1 MTLTLYHAPRTRAFT
16 ALWLLEELGQ
26 PFEVHS
32 FDMASGYH
40 RSPEYLAL
48 NPMGKVPM
56 LMDGDT
62 PVSEMG
68 AIALYLLERFPGSG
82 LAPAVGDPKRAEFLR
97 WMFFVPGIV
106 EPALAQKFFGWQPPR
121 ASVAWGSYDLMI
133 EVAEKGLESGPW
145 LLGDTFSAAD
155 VVVGAALRFG
165 VLFGAIDSPAIK
177 AYVERATARPAFERA
192 MAREASLAEAAALND
207 ASQEA
212 DPESGTKGDS

>member
-32 FDMASGYH
+32 FDLASGYH

-68 AIALYLLERFPGSG
+68 AIALYLLERFPDSG
-82 LAPAVGDPKRAEFLR
+82 LAPAVGDPRRAEFLR

-106 EPALAQKFFGWQPPR
+106 EPALAQKFFSWEPPR
-121 ASVAWGSYDLMI
+121 ETVAWGSYDLMI
-133 EVAEKGLESGPW
+133 EVAEKGLETGPW
-145 LLGDTFSAAD
+145 LLGDAFSAAD
-155 VVVGAALRFG
+155 VVVGAAMRFG

-177 AYVERATARPAFERA
+177 AYVERLSARPAFERA
-192 MAREASLAEAAALND
+192 TSREASLAEISAPKGEEQAA
-207 ASQEA
+207 
-212 DPESGTKGDS
+212 P

>member
-56 LMDGDT
+56 LMDGET

-68 AIALYLLERFPGSG
+68 AIALYLLERFPESG
-82 LAPAVGDPKRAEFLR
+82 LVPAAGDPKRAEFLR

-106 EPALAQKFFGWQPPR
+106 EPALAQKFFSWEPPR
-121 ASVAWGSYDLMI
+121 ATVAWGSYDLMI
-133 EVAEKGLESGPW
+133 EVAEKGLQPGPW
-145 LLGDTFSAAD
+145 LLGETFSAAD

-177 AYVERATARPAFERA
+177 AYVERISARPAFGRA
-192 MAREASLAEAAALND
+192 MEREASLAEIT
-207 ASQEA
+207 ASEGAGEA
-212 DPESGTKGDS
+212 